1 MCVENLYCGAGSE
14 SRAQEEQLMRFALMI
29 RSSNLYRQEEV
40 AMREFRWSPAG
51 RDPKPFPRVSGVR
64 LG

>member
-1 MCVENLYCGAGSE
+1 
-14 SRAQEEQLMRFALMI
+14 MRFALLIKSWNM
-29 RSSNLYRQEEV
+29 YRQDEEV

-51 RDPKPFPRVSGVR
+51 RDPQPFPWVSGVR